1 MPATF
6 AFAAPLA
13 LALTA
18 AAPADQA
25 SLSTAIPAAPTALSA
40 ATTSAATTPATAS
53 AAGSAIVFTMAAAL
67 PEEPITPQEAFA
79 SLEGR
84 WEGTLAYRDYGTKR
98 LESIPVAVTMET
110 QPDGE
115 TMVQRFDYTDP
126 GYQVYVTNLI
136 TVKDGLLAGATAR
149 AGRAFETYEKDVVV
163 TAQAMPQRWTLV
175 LSDEFKDDGRP
186 ARMRETMRRAE
197 GTLTILKE
205 VDYLDDDKEE
215 WVFRNEITLLAA
227 D

>member
-6 AFAAPLA
+6 AFVAPLA

-18 AAPADQA
+18 AAPADEA
-25 SLSTAIPAAPTALSA
+25 SLAANAAPAVSA
-40 ATTSAATTPATAS
+40 G
-53 AAGSAIVFTMAAAL
+53 GSAIVFTMAAAL
-67 PEEPITPQEAFA
+67 PDNPITPQEAFA

-98 LESIPVAVTMET
+98 MESIPVAVNMET

-149 AGRAFETYEKDVVV
+149 AGRAFETYEKDAVV
-163 TAQAMPQRWTLV
+163 TAQAMPQQWTLV

>member
-18 AAPADQA
+18 AAPADHAPAAA
-25 SLSTAIPAAPTALSA
+25 SLAATSSAAP
-40 ATTSAATTPATAS
+40 
-53 AAGSAIVFTMAAAL
+53 AIVFTMAAPL
-67 PEEPITPQEAFA
+67 PEKPITTQEAVA

-84 WEGTLAYRDYGTKR
+84 WEGTLSYRDYGTKR

-149 AGRAFETYEKDVVV
+149 AGRAFETYEKTITV
-163 TAQAMPQRWTLV
+163 TAQTMPNQWTVV
-175 LSDEFKDDGRP
+175 LDDEFTDDGRP
-186 ARMRETMRRAE
+186 ARVRETMRRAE
-197 GTLTILKE
+197 GTLKILKE

-215 WVFRNEITLLAA
+215 WLFRNEIRLSAA

>member
-18 AAPADQA
+18 AAPADEA
-25 SLSTAIPAAPTALSA
+25 SLA
-40 ATTSAATTPATAS
+40 AS
-53 AAGSAIVFTMAAAL
+53 AAPAVSAGGSAIVFTMAAAL
-67 PEEPITPQEAFA
+67 PDNPITPQEAFA

-84 WEGTLAYRDYGTKR
+84 WEGALAYRDYGTKR
-98 LESIPVAVTMET
+98 LESIPVAVNMET

-149 AGRAFETYEKDVVV
+149 AGRAFETYEKDAVV
-163 TAQAMPQRWTLV
+163 TAQAMSQQWTLV

-215 WVFRNEITLLAA
+215 WTFRNEITLLAA